1 MKKTIF
7 NLFAVTAVVLAAF
20 TLGSC
25 GNKKFRIEGNI
36 GGADGSMLYLENLS
50 LDGPVAVDSVKLD
63 AGGTF
68 EFTGDAPEAPEFYRL
83 RIEGD
88 IVNISIDSTETV
100 SIKASM
106 PGMASNYE
114 VAGSENCSVIR
125 ELAMKQ
131 MDLQRRIIAIQNN
144 GMLGLDATRD
154 SIVKVIDAYKQ
165 DIKMNYI
172 FKEPMKPSSYFAL
185 FQTIG
190 SSLIFDPRQN
200 EDDIK
205 VFAAV
210 ATSWDVYHPDAVRGK
225 NLHNITIEGMKN
237 IRIVQNK
244 MAKQSIDPSRITVS
258 NIIDVTLLDNKGNAR
273 SLTGLKGRVVLLD
286 FHVFGTKE
294 STKRIMMLREVY
306 NKYHDRG
313 LEIYQVSLDP
323 DEHFWKTQTAALPW
337 ISVRDPQG
345 LNSQNLSSYNVQ
357 SLPTFFLIDRNNVI
371 YKRDAQ
377 IKDLDSEIQGLL

>member
-7 NLFAVTAVVLAAF
+7 NLFAVTAVVVAAF

-25 GNKKFRIEGNI
+25 GNKKFRIDGQI
-36 GGADGSMLYLENLS
+36 SGADGSMLYLENLS
-50 LDGPVAVDSVKLD
+50 LDGPVAVDSVKLG
-63 AGGTF
+63 AEGTF
-68 EFTGDAPEAPEFYRL
+68 EFTGDASQAPEFYRL

-106 PGMASNYE
+106 PGMAANYTVE
-114 VAGSENCSVIR
+114 GSENCAVIK

-131 MDLQRRIIAIQNN
+131 MALQAQIIAIQNN
-144 GMLGLDATRD
+144 AMLGLDATRD
-154 SIVKVIDAYKQ
+154 SIMKIIDAYKN
-165 DIKMNYI
+165 DVKMNYI
-172 FKEPMKPSSYFAL
+172 FKEPMKSSSYFAL

-190 SSLIFDPRQN
+190 NSLIFNPRQN

-244 MAKQSIDPSRITVS
+244 MAKQGIDPSRITVS
-258 NIIDVTLLDNKGNAR
+258 NIIDVTLLDNKGKVR
-273 SLTGLKGRVVLLD
+273 SLTDLKGSVVLLD

-294 STKRIMMLREVY
+294 STKRIMKLREIY

-345 LNSQNLSSYNVQ
+345 LNSRNLSSYNVQ
-357 SLPTFFLIDRNNVI
+357 SLPTFFLVDRSNVL

-377 IKDLDSEIQGLL
+377 IQDLDAEIQKLL

>member
-25 GNKKFRIEGNI
+25 GNKKFRIDGKI

-50 LDGPVAVDSVKLD
+50 LDGPVAIDSVKL
-63 AGGTF
+63 GSEGTF
-68 EFTGDAPEAPEFYRL
+68 EFTGDALEAPEFYRL

-114 VAGSENCSVIR
+114 VEGSENCSVIR
-125 ELAMKQ
+125 ELALKQ

-172 FKEPMKPSSYFAL
+172 FKEPMKSSSYFAL

-190 SSLIFDPRQN
+190 SSLIFNPR
-200 EDDIK
+200 ESEEDIK

-273 SLTGLKGRVVLLD
+273 SLTDLKGRVVLLD

-294 STKRIMMLREVY
+294 STKRIMMLREIY

-377 IKDLDSEIQGLL
+377 IKDLDSEIQELL

>member
-7 NLFAVTAVVLAAF
+7 NLFAVIAVVLAAF

-25 GNKKFRIEGNI
+25 GNKKFRIDGKI

-50 LDGPVAVDSVKLD
+50 LDGPVAIDSVKL
-63 AGGTF
+63 GSEGTF

-114 VAGSENCSVIR
+114 VEGSENCSVIR
-125 ELAMKQ
+125 ELALKQ

-172 FKEPMKPSSYFAL
+172 FKEPMKSSSYFAL

-190 SSLIFDPRQN
+190 SSLIFNPR
-200 EDDIK
+200 ESEEEIK

-273 SLTGLKGRVVLLD
+273 SLTDLKGRVVLLD

-294 STKRIMMLREVY
+294 STKRIMMLREIY

>member
-7 NLFAVTAVVLAAF
+7 NLFAVIAVVLAAF

-25 GNKKFRIEGNI
+25 GNKKFRIDGKI

-50 LDGPVAVDSVKLD
+50 LDGPVAIDSVKL
-63 AGGTF
+63 GSEGTF

-114 VAGSENCSVIR
+114 VEGSENCSVIR
-125 ELAMKQ
+125 ELALKQ

-172 FKEPMKPSSYFAL
+172 FKEPMKSSSYFAL

-190 SSLIFDPRQN
+190 SSLIFNPR
-200 EDDIK
+200 ESEEDIK

-244 MAKQSIDPSRITVS
+244 MAKQSIDPSRITDRKS
-258 NIIDVTLLDNKGNAR
+258 
-273 SLTGLKGRVVLLD
+273 VV
-286 FHVFGTKE
+286 
-294 STKRIMMLREVY
+294 
-306 NKYHDRG
+306 
-313 LEIYQVSLDP
+313 
-323 DEHFWKTQTAALPW
+323 
-337 ISVRDPQG
+337 
-345 LNSQNLSSYNVQ
+345 
-357 SLPTFFLIDRNNVI
+357 
-371 YKRDAQ
+371 
-377 IKDLDSEIQGLL
+377 

>member
-7 NLFAVTAVVLAAF
+7 NLFAVIAVVLAAF

-25 GNKKFRIEGNI
+25 GNKKFRIDGKI

-50 LDGPVAVDSVKLD
+50 LDGPVAIDSVKL
-63 AGGTF
+63 GSEGTF

-83 RIEGD
+83 KIEGD

-114 VAGSENCSVIR
+114 VEGSENCSVIR
-125 ELAMKQ
+125 ELALKQ

-172 FKEPMKPSSYFAL
+172 FKEPMKSSSYFAL

-190 SSLIFDPRQN
+190 SSLIFNPR
-200 EDDIK
+200 ESEEDIK

-273 SLTGLKGRVVLLD
+273 SLTDLKGRVVLLD

-294 STKRIMMLREVY
+294 STKRIMMLREIY

>member
-25 GNKKFRIEGNI
+25 GNKKFRIDGKI

-50 LDGPVAVDSVKLD
+50 LDGPVAIDSVKL
-63 AGGTF
+63 GSEGTF

-114 VAGSENCSVIR
+114 VEGSENCSVIR
-125 ELAMKQ
+125 ELALKQ
-131 MDLQRRIIAIQNN
+131 MDLQRRIIAIQKN

-172 FKEPMKPSSYFAL
+172 FKEPMKSSSYFAL

-190 SSLIFDPRQN
+190 SSLIFNPR
-200 EDDIK
+200 ESEEDIK

-244 MAKQSIDPSRITVS
+244 MAKQSIDPTRITVS

-273 SLTGLKGRVVLLD
+273 SLTDLKGRVVLLD

-345 LNSQNLSSYNVQ
+345 LNSSNLSSYNVQ